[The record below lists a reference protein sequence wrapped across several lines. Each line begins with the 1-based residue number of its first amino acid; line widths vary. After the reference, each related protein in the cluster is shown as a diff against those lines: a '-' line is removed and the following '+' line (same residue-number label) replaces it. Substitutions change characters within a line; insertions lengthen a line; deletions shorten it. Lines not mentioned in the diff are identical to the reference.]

1 MASGQG
7 RKKNTNKKNG
17 GSNKEL
23 ERESRSSHLPRDS
36 HRDHLL
42 HHLPLSFTFISSLL
56 RFYSLLPS
64 RLFFSLSL
72 SRPIISILIF
82 AEWARSFAIVFF
94 SVFTD
99 QKSKQNDWNES
110 HQSANLISF
119 WFRFVRIIC
128 WPYSV
133 HESVPR
139 YQTWQNPKGLDF
151 LKSESIFFSRIDFQS
166 FFFLRKILSKNR

>member
-72 SRPIISILIF
+72 SPYNFHSDFCRMSQEF
-82 AEWARSFAIVFF
+82 CHRFF